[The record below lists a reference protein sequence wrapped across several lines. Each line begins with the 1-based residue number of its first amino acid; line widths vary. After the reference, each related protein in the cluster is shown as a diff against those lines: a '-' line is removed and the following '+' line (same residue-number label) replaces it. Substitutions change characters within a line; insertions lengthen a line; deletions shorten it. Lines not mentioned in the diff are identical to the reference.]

1 MDLTSFSEQLSDR
14 LVGFSWDEWAQM
26 GVMASPKRI
35 SSWAADAEALI
46 VFTLEVARADPR
58 LFDEVLDWMLF
69 NEKLLSVRRL
79 RAMCTSA
86 ADRALVDG
94 AIGWLGWQRPRARLK
109 ATGDIESH
117 SLELLFPG
125 GRPVAE
131 ADPSFAA
138 VGLSRPPLAPSHK
151 SRAPDLTAPVNLGLR
166 LRAILGVGIRAEVI
180 RVLLGT
186 QAPWMTAQ
194 ALAQTSGYAKRNVH
208 EALAGLSD
216 AHVLIVFTVG
226 GEQRYTIDKEI
237 WAALLGRSPDTLP
250 NHRDWPQLFSA
261 LRAIVRWSKATM
273 GTDESD
279 YLLASSARQLLDALR
294 PTLSFVG
301 ITQRSATAEQATA
314 ELERVTDALLSA
326 LDVGPFAYATR
337 A

>member
-1 MDLTSFSEQLSDR
+1 MDLTSFSEQLSNR
-14 LVGFSWDEWAQM
+14 LVGFCWDEWAQM
-26 GVMASPKRI
+26 GVMASPKRS
-35 SSWAADAEALI
+35 SSWTADPEALI

-69 NEKLLSVRRL
+69 NERLLSVRRL
-79 RAMCTSA
+79 RAVCTSA
-86 ADRALVDG
+86 TDRALVDG

-109 ATGDIESH
+109 ATADSGSH

-125 GRPVAE
+125 GGPVAE

-138 VGLSRPPLAPSHK
+138 VGLLRPPLAPSHK

-166 LRAILGVGIRAEVI
+166 LRAVLGVGIRAEVI

-194 ALAQTSGYAKRNVH
+194 ALAQTSAYAKRNVH
-208 EALAGLSD
+208 EALAGLTD
-216 AHVLIVFTVG
+216 AQVLIAFTVS

-237 WAALLGRSPDTLP
+237 WAALLQCPPGALP
-250 NHRDWPQLFSA
+250 HHRDWPQLFSA
-261 LRAIVRWSKATM
+261 LRAILRWSKARTI
-273 GTDESD
+273 TDESD
-279 YLLASSARQLLDALR
+279 YLLASSARQLLDELR

-301 ITQRSATAEQATA
+301 VPQRHTTAEQAFD
-314 ELERVTDALLSA
+314 ELERVTGALLSA
-326 LDVGPFAYATR
+326 LDVTLYALHP
-337 A
+337 